1 MQEAIIN
8 QRPTALWTEN
18 FPKQFSYQPK
28 IENKKYFKASKD
40 FIVLGM
46 GGSHLA
52 ADLLLAIKPEMNIHV
67 HQDYG
72 LPTWPLS
79 KLKKYLVIA
88 NSYSGNT
95 EEVIDGLNLALKNK
109 LPVLVIAI
117 GGKLINIAKAKNLP
131 YIQMPDWHIQPRQA
145 LGLNARALLL
155 AMSEHKLLKESF
167 LLSKYLTAEKYQS
180 TGRKIA
186 EQLFNHVPIIYA
198 SRQNTCLA
206 FTWKIKFNEN
216 TKIPAFYNVMP
227 ELNHNEMTGFD
238 SNEWTKKLSNNFAII
253 YLEDKHDNPRIIK
266 RFKVIKNLYKK
277 EGLKQIS
284 LPLRGQNRWQE
295 IFSSMLIAD
304 WASFYLAEKYH
315 RDPNLVPMVEN
326 FKKLL

>member
-1 MQEAIIN
+1 MQEAIK
-8 QRPTALWTEN
+8 N

-72 LPTWPLS
+72 LPTWPLK
-79 KLKKYLVIA
+79 KLKNYLIIA

-109 LPVLVIAI
+109 LSVLVIAV

-131 YIQMPDWHIQPRQA
+131 YIQMPNWHIQPRQA

-155 AMSEHKLLKESF
+155 AMSEHKLLKESS
-167 LLSKYLTAEKYQS
+167 LLAKNLKAEKYKKA
-180 TGRKIA
+180 GKKMA
-186 EQLFNHVPIIYA
+186 DQLFNRVPIIYA

-216 TKIPAFYNVMP
+216 SKIPAFYNVFP

-238 SNEWTKKLSNNFAII
+238 SNEWSKKLSNNFSII
-253 YLEDKHDNPRIIK
+253 YLEDKSDHIRINK
-266 RFKVIKNLYKK
+266 RFKTIKNLYKK
-277 EGLKQIS
+277 EGLKQITI
-284 LPLRGQNRWQE
+284 PLRGQNRWQE
-295 IFSSMLIAD
+295 IFSSMLLAD

-315 RDPNLVPMVEN
+315 RDPNSVPMVEK
-326 FKKLL
+326 FKKMI

>member
-1 MQEAIIN
+1 MMDAI
-8 QRPTALWTEN
+8 
-18 FPKQFSYQPK
+18 KQFPSQFAYQPK
-28 IENKKYFKASKD
+28 IENKNKLKKTKD

-72 LPTWPLS
+72 LPTWPAS
-79 KLKKYLVIA
+79 KLKNYLIIA

-95 EEVIDGLNLALKNK
+95 EEVISGLQLALKNK
-109 LPVLVIAI
+109 LNIIVIAT
-117 GGKLINIAKAKNLP
+117 GGQLIAMAKNKNIP
-131 YIQMPDWHIQPRQA
+131 YIQIPDWQIQPRQA
-145 LGLNARALLL
+145 IGLNLRALLM
-155 AMSEHKLLKESF
+155 AMSETKLLKESYQ
-167 LLSKYLTAEKYQS
+167 LSKTLKASAQQTAGK
-180 TGRKIA
+180 KMA
-186 EQLFNHVPIIYA
+186 EQLFKRVPIIYA
-198 SRQNTCLA
+198 SRQNTSLA

-238 SNEWTKKLSNNFAII
+238 RNDSNKELSDNFSII
-253 YLEDKHDNPRIIK
+253 YLEDKNDHPGIIK

-277 EGLKQIS
+277 ENLKQIS
-284 LPLRGQNRWQE
+284 VQLRGQNRWQE
-295 IFSSMLIAD
+295 IFSNMLLAD
-304 WASFYLAEKYH
+304 WTSLYLAEKYH
-315 RDPNLVPMVEN
+315 LDPNPVPMVEN

>member
-1 MQEAIIN
+1 MQEAIK
-8 QRPTALWTEN
+8 N

-72 LPTWPLS
+72 LPSWPLS
-79 KLKKYLVIA
+79 KLKKYSIIA

-145 LGLNARALLL
+145 IGLNLRALLK
-155 AMSEHKLLKESF
+155 AMNENKMLKESYD
-167 LLSKYLTAEKYQS
+167 LSKTLKAVKQQK
-180 TGRKIA
+180 TGQKIA
-186 EQLFNHVPIIYA
+186 KQLSNQVPIIYA
-198 SRQNTCLA
+198 SRQNTSLA

-216 TKIPAFYNVMP
+216 TKIPAFYNVLP

-238 SNEWTKKLSNNFAII
+238 SNEWTKKLSHNFAII